1 MTENLTPVLVGAGQ
15 LMQREFELEKMLDP
29 LGMMVETARLAAEDA
44 GGGKRL
50 LNAIDSL
57 AIVNVMS
64 WRYENLPRLLAERL
78 ETHPREEIFTAQG
91 GNIPQKLVN
100 ATAQKIAEGKV
111 RVALLSGAEALYT
124 RRAAR
129 RDGIKLPWL
138 RGEVRTLINFG
149 DEREGESE
157 LERVYGLNQPVSIYP
172 VFENALRAWHNLD
185 LDAHRRKMGRL
196 CSRST
201 QVAAENPYAWFPE
214 VHTPEEITAVTPENR
229 MICFPYPK
237 RMNAIMSVNQSAS
250 VIMTSV
256 SAACAFGIPQDLWIY
271 LWGGG
276 DAMED
281 PWFVSERP
289 NFHSS
294 PSMSCAARAAL
305 TKAGVTMD
313 EVDFLDLYSCF
324 PCAVQIACDELGIT
338 EDDPRPL
345 TVTGGLPYAGG
356 PASNYSMHAIAT
368 MMEKLR
374 AAPEAKGLVTGNG
387 MYLSKHSA
395 GVYSGTPKVPSSLT
409 EVSWDE
415 AAPAG
420 EALTVALK
428 AEGRGVIET
437 YTVVHDYDGAPET
450 GIIMGRLEDGRRF
463 LANTPHD
470 RSLLEGLM
478 TEEAI
483 GRSGMLT
490 YQDGRQSFAPD

>member
-1 MTENLTPVLVGAGQ
+1 MTENLTPVLIGAGQ
-15 LMQREFELEKMLDP
+15 FMQREYELEKMLDP

-44 GGGKRL
+44 GGGKGL
-50 LNAIDSL
+50 LNAVDSL
-57 AIVNVMS
+57 AVVNVMS

-78 ETHPREEIFTAQG
+78 GIHPKEEIFTAQG

-129 RDGIKLPWL
+129 RDGIKLQWP

-149 DEREGESE
+149 DKREGENE
-157 LERVYGLNQPVSIYP
+157 LEKVYGLNQPVSIYP
-172 VFENALRAWHNLD
+172 VFENALRAWHKLD
-185 LDAHRRKMGRL
+185 LDTHRRKMGRL
-196 CSRST
+196 CSRLT
-201 QVAAENPYAWFPE
+201 KVAAENPYAWFPE
-214 VHTPEEITAVTPENR
+214 AHTAEEITAVTPENR

-256 SAACAFGIPQDLWIY
+256 SAARALGIPQDLWIY

-294 PSMSCAARAAL
+294 PALSSAAKTAL

-324 PCAVQIACDELGIT
+324 PCAVEIACDELGII

-368 MMEKLR
+368 MMGKLR
-374 AAPEAKGLVTGNG
+374 AAPESKGLVTGNG

-395 GVYSGTPKVPSSLT
+395 GVYSGIPKVPSTLV
-409 EVSWDE
+409 EVSSDE
-415 AAPAG
+415 AAPMG
-420 EALTVALK
+420 ETLTVALE
-428 AEGRGVIET
+428 AEGRGLIET
-437 YTVVHDYDGAPET
+437 YTVVHDYDGAPEV
-450 GIIMGRLEDGRRF
+450 GIVLGRLEDGRRF

-490 YQDGRQSFAPD
+490 YEDGRQSFAPD

>member
-1 MTENLTPVLVGAGQ
+1 
-15 LMQREFELEKMLDP
+15 
-29 LGMMVETARLAAEDA
+29 
-44 GGGKRL
+44 
-50 LNAIDSL
+50 
-57 AIVNVMS
+57 
-64 WRYENLPRLLAERL
+64 
-78 ETHPREEIFTAQG
+78 
-91 GNIPQKLVN
+91 
-100 ATAQKIAEGKV
+100 
-111 RVALLSGAEALYT
+111 
-124 RRAAR
+124 
-129 RDGIKLPWL
+129 
-138 RGEVRTLINFG
+138 
-149 DEREGESE
+149 
-157 LERVYGLNQPVSIYP
+157 
-172 VFENALRAWHNLD
+172 
-185 LDAHRRKMGRL
+185 MGRL
-196 CSRST
+196 FSRFT

-214 VHTPEEITAVTPENR
+214 AHTPEEITAVTSENR

-256 SAACAFGIPQDLWIY
+256 SAARAFGIPQDLWIY

-324 PCAVQIACDELGIT
+324 PCAVQIACDELGIS

-368 MMEKLR
+368 MMGKLR

-409 EVSWDE
+409 EVSSDE

-420 EALTVALK
+420 EALTVALE

-437 YTVVHDYDGAPET
+437 YTVLHDYDGAPET
-450 GIIMGRLEDGRRF
+450 GIVMGRLEDGRRF
-463 LANTPHD
+463 LAHTPQD

-483 GRSGMLT
+483 GRSGILT
-490 YQDGRQSFAPD
+490 CQDGRQSFAPD